1 MSEAFVYCWTD
12 RATNKLYVGSHKGSV
27 DDGYVCSSKHM
38 LKEYRERPEDFSKQI
53 VAEGTYDEIRA
64 FEAILLTT
72 INAAASCDFYN
83 KHNGSTKF
91 MTTPESIKKT
101 AATKRLRGDYLSHNN
116 PMYGKTHTEEVR
128 QTHSLRM
135 KGERN
140 PNWGREFP
148 ESTIKKM
155 SESRKAYWARKKGS
169 I

>member
-1 MSEAFVYCWTD
+1 MEAFVYCRPD
-12 RATNKLYVGSHKGSV
+12 RATNKLYVGSHKGSI

-38 LKEYRERPEDFSKQI
+38 LKEYRERPADFSRQI

-64 FEAILLTT
+64 FKSILLTT
-72 INAAASCDFYN
+72 INAAGSCDFYN
-83 KHNGSTKF
+83 RYNDSTKF
-91 MTTPESIKKT
+91 ITTPGSIKKT
-101 AATKRLRGDYLSHNN
+101 AATKRLRGDNN

-135 KGERN
+135 NGERN
-140 PNWGREFP
+140 PNWEREFP

-155 SESRKAYWARKKGS
+155 SEARKAYWARKKGS